1 MKPCVSV
8 ICKPQDGN
16 TLLIKE
22 NTDKVSI
29 FLCFAYLGPIIFF
42 FNSDS
47 ILSRDS
53 QGYGDSCFFVKFHF
67 SLHVNQYKERI
78 F

>member
-42 FNSDS
+42 L
-47 ILSRDS
+47 ILIPYYHGIPRDTATAV
-53 QGYGDSCFFVKFHF
+53 F
-67 SLHVNQYKERI
+67 L
-78 F
+78 